1 MGIGSITFSLP
12 HFLSGPHMV
21 HGSDGNSTSA
31 NICRAPRL
39 LDQTDRD
46 NILQNIPGLDQ
57 IKSLT
62 EGKKDI
68 FFKFKFLIFF
78 RWISIWD
85 KMLLFFHVYHGIL

>member
-62 EGKKDI
+62 EGKRAI
-68 FFKFKFLIFF
+68 FKIQNFNFL
-78 RWISIWD
+78 
-85 KMLLFFHVYHGIL
+85 